1 MAQNVSS
8 YRVIYGDTDQMG
20 VVYYANY
27 LRWFERGRTELLRQI
42 GLPYASI
49 EEKGFFFPV
58 IEVSC
63 RYLKPAR
70 FDDEIMIETRLIA
83 LTRAS
88 LEFSYKISRQNN
100 GQLLAEGATRHACV
114 DREGKATRISHA
126 LENALKA
133 ALAPSPKEKS
143 P

>member
-1 MAQNVSS
+1 MKNVSM

-20 VVYYANY
+20 VAYYANY
-27 LRWFERGRTELLRQI
+27 LRWFEMGRTELLRQI
-42 GLPYASI
+42 GLPYSSI

-63 RYLKPAR
+63 RYLKAAR
-70 FDDEIMIETRLIA
+70 FDDEIAVETA
-83 LTRAS
+83 LTALSRVT
-88 LEFSYKISRQNN
+88 LEFSYTITRKHD

-114 DREGKATRISHA
+114 DREGKAIRITPF

-133 ALAPSPKEKS
+133 AVAR
-143 P
+143 